1 MAQRELDALEEG
13 VTVGWEGTEEWK
25 TGHYWLL
32 VTQIFL
38 LVLNYMVDI
47 LGRKREE
54 GGGPG
59 DQGEPQ
65 PGEEPGAERRGRG
78 NTGTSPDPSTG
89 LARTLTSNVPGRR
102 FCCSLVLYC

>member
-13 VTVGWEGTEEWK
+13 VTVGWEGTEAWK

-47 LGRKREE
+47 LERERREADLVIRVTHSQERSQELREE
-54 GGGPG
+54 EEVT
-59 DQGEPQ
+59 QEP
-65 PGEEPGAERRGRG
+65 A
-78 NTGTSPDPSTG
+78 
-89 LARTLTSNVPGRR
+89 LTQVRDWHEH
-102 FCCSLVLYC
+102 